1 MMTVNEE
8 TSLVPEQTAVDVS
21 SPETHYHIQCDE
33 VRLVSSLFH
42 PLVEEEDIPDETSF
56 SFEIKA
62 FVQENEAISHLE
74 TQVIYFF
81 ADEAQGSDSKYYLRF
96 GLMVKFVGDE
106 GISPE
111 EMSDFS
117 KLYTLS
123 ILWPYAREY
132 VSDHFRRAGESYV
145 SLPVINP
152 QVVTEQLIEEDL
164 VEVVYVEDAKE

>member
-1 MMTVNEE
+1 MMNANEE
-8 TSLVPEQTAVDVS
+8 TSVVPEQTAVDVT

-62 FVQENEAISHLE
+62 FVQENEAYSHLE
-74 TQVIYFF
+74 TQVIYFS
-81 ADEAQGSDSKYYLRF
+81 AGDSQDTASKYFLRF

-106 GISPE
+106 GILPE
-111 EMSDFS
+111 EMGDFS

-152 QVVTEQLIEEDL
+152 QIVTEQLIEEDL
-164 VEVVYVEDAKE
+164 VEVIFMDEEEK